1 MRTHVHPS
9 PASSPSQDGKAESP
23 SPHLVGVGAV
33 LRECALLPLP
43 LGRRTPRRRLTTPIS
58 IAIAGTSKDG
68 GALRQ
73 QPLRGGGREPFLGTR
88 ARSSTLL
95 PGLRDPAIARAQI
108 QFPCLAPY
116 FFRVLAASVLFG
128 SGRGADLTTAR
139 RLMKNQC
146 VFFLFIII
154 IFETLP
160 SPTLLGKFSLL

>member
-1 MRTHVHPS
+1 YWPDRSFRVAHVHRHPR
-9 PASSPSQDGKAESP
+9 PPSQDGKAESP

-33 LRECALLPLP
+33 LRECALLLPLP

-95 PGLRDPAIARAQI
+95 PGLRDPAIARAQ
-108 QFPCLAPY
+108 
-116 FFRVLAASVLFG
+116 
-128 SGRGADLTTAR
+128 
-139 RLMKNQC
+139 
-146 VFFLFIII
+146 
-154 IFETLP
+154 
-160 SPTLLGKFSLL
+160 